1 MEQNIRKLK
10 YISEVVR
17 KFLDRKNDLCAER
30 DRKNDIT
37 NAVLYK
43 LYYTKYASTQE
54 KATIKLNKF
63 KKDNEN
69 SINFPWERQALAK
82 KEISLRHPSTKNYR
96 KYSTMKSQKIIK
108 INTCDKLLE
117 WTEHFQHS

>member
-10 YISEVVR
+10 CISEVVH
-17 KFLDRKNDLCAER
+17 KFLDSKNDLCVER

-37 NAVLYK
+37 DAVLYK

-63 KKDNEN
+63 KKDNE
-69 SINFPWERQALAK
+69 K
-82 KEISLRHPSTKNYR
+82 STPGDR
-96 KYSTMKSQKIIK
+96 R
-108 INTCDKLLE
+108 
-117 WTEHFQHS
+117 